1 MMKRMK
7 KILVIGLLL
16 QFAIVLSGC
25 TKDTISNNLTGLWT
39 VVKIRINE
47 NPCVYYDFK
56 FPSLE
61 FYDNKS
67 LLLMELDPESMIR
80 HKNDSA
86 TPWKVVMRNGLSYL
100 EVKEGEGLLSG
111 LYRLQFVYD
120 FVESRLF
127 LELTSD
133 KLYLLACHFDTD
145 NIGAPPSHNSSSNHG
160 IGLLETEYQEPVF
173 QVTRPKER
181 QDLLH
186 KVPFLLKI
194 THGRITTF
202 GHNPFDKCE

>member
-25 TKDTISNNLTGLWT
+25 TKDTISNNLIGLWT

-47 NPCVYYDFK
+47 NPCAYYDFK

-67 LLLMELDPESMIR
+67 LLLMELEPESMIR
-80 HKNDSA
+80 HKNDCA

-100 EVKEGEGLLSG
+100 EVKEGEGTLSG

-120 FVESRLF
+120 SAESRLF
-127 LELTSD
+127 LELSSE

-145 NIGAPPSHNSSSNHG
+145 NIGSPPSNNSSSSYG
-160 IGLLETEYQEPVF
+160 VGLLEPEYQDPVF
-173 QVTRPKER
+173 QVIRPKER

>member
-1 MMKRMK
+1 MK
-7 KILVIGLLL
+7 KILVIGLFLSL
-16 QFAIVLSGC
+16 TIVLCGC
-25 TKDTISNNLTGLWT
+25 KKDTISNNLTGLWN
-39 VVKIRINE
+39 VVKIRIDGD
-47 NPCVYYDFK
+47 PCAYYDFK
-56 FPSLE
+56 APTLE
-61 FYDNKS
+61 FYDNKT

-80 HKNDSA
+80 HKNDHAS
-86 TPWKVVMRNGLSYL
+86 PWKVVMRDGLSYL

-120 FVESRLF
+120 SVESRLF
-127 LELTSD
+127 LELSSD

-145 NIGAPPSHNSSSNHG
+145 NIGVPPSNNSLSSHG
-160 IGLLETEYQEPVF
+160 IGLLEPEYQEPVF
-173 QVTRPKER
+173 QVIRPKER

>member
-120 FVESRLF
+120 SVESRLF

-173 QVTRPKER
+173 QVIRPKER

-202 GHNPFDKCE
+202 GHDPFDKCE